1 VDIFNAYNQRN
12 QDGYDTVSAT
22 VVNGQLIVVTNHPS
36 RCCPCLPS
44 FGLTW
49 EF

>member
-1 VDIFNAYNQRN
+1 MDIFNAYNQQN
-12 QDGYDTVSAT
+12 EDGYDTPSAT
-22 VVNGQLIVVTNHPS
+22 IVNGQLIVTKKPLKML
-36 RCCPCLPS
+36 PLLPS